1 MLKTLLVQ
9 MLISEKVKTLI
20 FQIVNLSTI
29 TAR

>member
-9 MLISEKVKTLI
+9 MLTSEKGKTLI

>member
-9 MLISEKVKTLI
+9 MLTSEKVKTLI
-20 FQIVNLSTI
+20 FKIVNLSTI